1 MLGPPGA
8 GKSTQAAKI
17 AAGFGIP
24 QLSTGDILREA
35 VKLGTKTGLQAKQIM
50 ERGDLVPDDLV
61 VAAVAD
67 RLDEPD
73 AANGFDLDGFPRTL
87 AQAGNTNTSS
97 RLRRRGSIR
106 TRKPCVC
113 AAKPSSIRS
122 PH

>member
-1 MLGPPGA
+1 LSTEKSVLKPRQLVVDAIAQRGHETKGPLSMRLIMLGPPGA
-8 GKSTQAAKI
+8 GKGTQAAKI

-35 VKLGTKTGLQAKQIM
+35 VKLGTKTGLQAKEIM

-73 AANGFDLDGFPRTL
+73 AANGFVLDGFPRTL
-87 AQAGNTNTSS
+87 A
-97 RLRRRGSIR
+97 
-106 TRKPCVC
+106 
-113 AAKPSSIRS
+113 
-122 PH
+122 